1 MVLRNLG
8 KIMEEPLDRRT
19 QDRIM
24 IPGSEIYYKPKRTFG
39 FLYKYHGPQKLID
52 ISKSGAGFIA
62 SLPISR
68 IPDLDVKV
76 KVPGED
82 IIKLKGT
89 VVWKSGVMEPGRI
102 RMGMQFFPFGKSRIY
117 NSPISLAKL
126 SLLDHKFH

>member
-1 MVLRNLG
+1 V
-8 KIMEEPLDRRT
+8 
-19 QDRIM
+19 
-24 IPGSEIYYKPKRTFG
+24 IPGSEIYYKPKKALG

-68 IPDLDVKV
+68 IPDINVMV

-82 IIKLKGT
+82 TIKLKGT
-89 VVWKSGVMEPGRI
+89 VKWKSGGMEPGKI
-102 RMGMQFFPFGKSRIY
+102 RMGMQFLPFGKSRIY

-126 SLLDHKFH
+126 SLLNNKFH

>member
-1 MVLRNLG
+1 MDD
-8 KIMEEPLDRRT
+8 PLDRRT
-19 QDRIM
+19 QERMM
-24 IPGSEIYYKPKRTFG
+24 IPGSEIYYKPKKPFG

-68 IPDLDVKV
+68 IPNINVRV

-89 VVWKSGVMEPGRI
+89 VKWKSGGMEPGKI
-102 RMGMQFFPFGKSRIY
+102 RMGIQFLPFGKSRIY

-126 SLLDHKFH
+126 SLLNHKFH